1 MLTFLSHVCVVY
13 LMCESVDFL
22 KIYDSLCGPSPCKMP
37 SPWMHSRSS
46 QSELGWFVARSWDSM
61 SLSLFFFLHGVICH
75 FWLLQ
80 MFFFFYTNSWTLMG
94 VLWQWHLCLVYYY
107 THTSILLDHVIMDS
121 YVFKNLHC
129 FLQVYVSIEQ
139 SNSHINKYKRSS
151 NSQKQYLYYIIIP
164 IQRRHKY
171 RNIYY

>member
-61 SLSLFFFLHGVICH
+61 SLSLFFFLLGVICH

-80 MFFFFYTNSWTLMG
+80 MFFFFFLHELLNLDGSALTM
-94 VLWQWHLCLVYYY
+94 
-107 THTSILLDHVIMDS
+107 TSLSCILLHPHFYSVGSCD
-121 YVFKNLHC
+121 YG
-129 FLQVYVSIEQ
+129 FL
-139 SNSHINKYKRSS
+139 RF
-151 NSQKQYLYYIIIP
+151 QKFALFSASLCV
-164 IQRRHKY
+164 HWTK
-171 RNIYY
+171 